1 MDKHK
6 YVKRNVAVEMESVA
20 LRLDNYVDVSKKE
33 TFHEF
38 LRSSTNIISNNI
50 YSEKDNTVKLLI
62 PLIKNYKIAILA
74 ADKEAC
80 TIILNKS
87 DFFKKVNKII
97 EEGMEQGKYIENIDT
112 TQSDLK
118 HFQDFLY
125 RHFKRSE
132 HCDQMRPVSNQPA
145 RFFATAKTHKF
156 TSLNDITVEN
166 LKLRPITDLT
176 GTYTYNTSKVIA
188 NYLRP
193 LSKNQYTISDTLK
206 FPELLKS
213 ADPNANY
220 EDVSYDVESLSTSIP
235 VAETTEYILKRI
247 YTNKE
252 LKPLSKKPIFKKLLI
267 KLTKE
272 SVFSVNNR
280 LIKQIDGCP
289 MGGSISVVFP
299 DSYMCKMEEDV
310 VKPLKPIF
318 YKRYVDDT
326 YVKKTVTN
334 QILFLMR

>member
-1 MDKHK
+1 
-6 YVKRNVAVEMESVA
+6 MESVA
-20 LRLDNYVDVSKKE
+20 LRLDNYVDFSMKE

-38 LRSSTNIISNNI
+38 LRSSTIIISNNI
-50 YSEKDNTVKLLI
+50 YSEKDNTVKLLS
-62 PLIKNYKIAILA
+62 PLIKNDKIVILA
-74 ADKEAC
+74 ADKESC
-80 TIILNKS
+80 TVILNKS
-87 DFFKKVNKII
+87 DYIKKVNKII
-97 EEGMEQGKYIENIDT
+97 EEGMEQGKYIEAIDT

-132 HCDQMRPVSNQPA
+132 HYDQMRPVSNQPG

-166 LKLRPITDLT
+166 LKLRPIIDLT

-220 EDVSYDVESLSTSIP
+220 EDVSYDVESLFTSIP
-235 VAETTEYILKRI
+235 VAETIEYILKRI

-252 LKPLSKKPIFKKLLI
+252 LKPLCKKSIFKKLLI
-267 KLTKE
+267 KLTKWMPNGR
-272 SVFSVNNR
+272 SHIRGF
-280 LIKQIDGCP
+280 L
-289 MGGSISVVFP
+289 
-299 DSYMCKMEEDV
+299 
-310 VKPLKPIF
+310 
-318 YKRYVDDT
+318 RYLHVQNGRGRSKTFET
-326 YVKKTVTN
+326 Y
-334 QILFLMR
+334 ILQA